1 MMLKP
6 YLRFLTD
13 SEIHSLMLAG
23 FASVSGKYIFNMNFN
38 YQKMINLKKGQLTRD
53 FDGTYIT
60 WFCKLQNLCLHLF
73 TANYVQNESS

>member
-38 YQKMINLKKGQLTRD
+38 YQKMINLALKRSGNKK
-53 FDGTYIT
+53 F
-60 WFCKLQNLCLHLF
+60 
-73 TANYVQNESS
+73 